1 MEGRIQVESESGK
14 GTCFSFTVP
23 LQIADNQPTQWL
35 DLPTPTFSGQSILL
49 LISNPALGRAIRRP
63 LQFLGLHTLSLSL
76 EHFCAAGFLQPSEP
90 TEQYERLLTDDA
102 ALDRLDT
109 EAQERLKQ
117 LISTLPK
124 PPVLLTYPVRGGY
137 ERFLPAGIEPV
148 MLNKPL
154 TMKALMQAL
163 NCEGKCKIGTGTVPC
178 QAEKKTEEKTE
189 AAEPVEQGTLR
200 VLAADDNR
208 GNQMLIR
215 TFLKKFGLSVDIV
228 DNGSEALQKMRETAY
243 DVIFMDVNMPIMD
256 GLEATRRIREEI
268 ASDRQPWIVAIT
280 ANVAAEDRQ
289 RCTDAGMNDFLEKPF
304 AKAAFERV
312 LATVREH

>member
-1 MEGRIQVESESGK
+1 
-14 GTCFSFTVP
+14 
-23 LQIADNQPTQWL
+23 
-35 DLPTPTFSGQSILL
+35 
-49 LISNPALGRAIRRP
+49 
-63 LQFLGLHTLSLSL
+63 
-76 EHFCAAGFLQPSEP
+76 
-90 TEQYERLLTDDA
+90 
-102 ALDRLDT
+102 
-109 EAQERLKQ
+109 
-117 LISTLPK
+117 
-124 PPVLLTYPVRGGY
+124 
-137 ERFLPAGIEPV
+137 
-148 MLNKPL
+148 
-154 TMKALMQAL
+154 
-163 NCEGKCKIGTGTVPC
+163 GKCKTGTGTVPC
-178 QAEKKTEEKTE
+178 QAEKKTE

-228 DNGSEALQKMRETAY
+228 DNGSEALQKMQETAY

-268 ASDRQPWIVAIT
+268 ASERQPWIVAIT

-312 LATVREH
+312 LALAGEARYSRIT